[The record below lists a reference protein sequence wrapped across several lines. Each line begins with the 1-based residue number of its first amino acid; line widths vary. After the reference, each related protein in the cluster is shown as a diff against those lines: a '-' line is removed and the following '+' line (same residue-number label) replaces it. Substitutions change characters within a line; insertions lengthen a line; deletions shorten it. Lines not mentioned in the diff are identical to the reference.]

1 MPSSLYGNI
10 QKSLSELSPHL
21 PQGHALK
28 RLNSLS
34 ALISGMITK
43 GKSHLSKIGSGL
55 PQEIHSL
62 SQEIHA
68 KRFLE
73 NKYTDYKVHY
83 LPYLPALLSSFNQ
96 DEAFLMKKQD
106 LKLVIDGSQMGSKF
120 VVLML
125 SVVVGKRAIPIF
137 WVVKKGKKG
146 HFPSQMHVDVVRS
159 SVENLRSFLNPKSI
173 ITLLGDGEFDS
184 VELQKCCQHELQIDY
199 VLRTASD
206 SLMYENGDGFQPKNI
221 KLDSQTDTLFIP
233 AIEFTKEKFKTVHFL
248 YWFDQ
253 KVYDKPLFLI
263 STFDN
268 APDIME
274 AYKQR
279 FSIETLFKDFK
290 SRGFN
295 LHQNRLQKENA
306 VNNLIMVAALAFCFL
321 MNFGKENQD
330 NSLKIKV
337 QRVDKNVNS
346 IFSFAI
352 LLLQYAIEKNIQI
365 DFCPNLNKGFY
376 QKLNCPT

>member
-1 MPSSLYGNI
+1 
-10 QKSLSELSPHL
+10 
-21 PQGHALK
+21 
-28 RLNSLS
+28 
-34 ALISGMITK
+34 
-43 GKSHLSKIGSGL
+43 
-55 PQEIHSL
+55 
-62 SQEIHA
+62 
-68 KRFLE
+68 
-73 NKYTDYKVHY
+73 
-83 LPYLPALLSSFNQ
+83 
-96 DEAFLMKKQD
+96 
-106 LKLVIDGSQMGSKF
+106 
-120 VVLML
+120 
-125 SVVVGKRAIPIF
+125 
-137 WVVKKGKKG
+137 
-146 HFPSQMHVDVVRS
+146 MHVDVVRS
-159 SVENLRSFLNPKSI
+159 SVENLRSFLNPKST

-184 VELQKCCQHELQIDY
+184 VELQKCCQHQLRIDY

-206 SLMYENGDGFQPKNI
+206 SLMYENGDEFQPKNI
-221 KLDSQTDTLFIP
+221 KLDSPTDTLFIP

-330 NSLKIKV
+330 NSLKIRV
-337 QRVDKNVNS
+337 QRIDKDVNS

-352 LLLQYAIEKNIQI
+352 LLLQYGIEKNIQI